1 MALSIVTFVPEGIV
15 IACDGLAEIRN
26 KKNDQG
32 FLHNRQKRLFS
43 FQDRFLICIHGD
55 GYIKGLPYAF
65 YSDKIFNSLQDKQ
78 FLYVKESY

>member
-55 GYIKGLPYAF
+55 GYIKGLPYAL

-78 FLYVKESY
+78 FLSVKAH